1 MSNLSRSPSM
11 SRTESLVMELLRGR
25 ERYGLEL
32 VDKSN
37 GALKRGSVYVILA
50 RMEEKGFVE
59 SRHEERSPGVSGLP
73 RRLYR
78 ATPYGRKVH
87 GAFALLRDALS
98 LNPAEAE

>member
-1 MSNLSRSPSM
+1 MTDLRLPSM
-11 SRTESLVMELLRGR
+11 SRTESLVLDLLRGR

-32 VDKSN
+32 VDASD

-59 SRHEERSPGVSGLP
+59 SRQEDRTPGASGLP

-78 ATPYGRKVH
+78 ATPYGMKVH
-87 GAFALLRDALS
+87 EAFTALREALT
-98 LNPAEAE
+98 LKPAEAR

>member
-1 MSNLSRSPSM
+1 MT
-11 SRTESLVMELLRGR
+11 RTESLVMDLLHGA

-32 VDKSN
+32 VDASR

-50 RMEEKGFVE
+50 RMEEKGFID
-59 SRHEERSPGVSGLP
+59 SRQEPRTPGASGLP

-87 GAFALLRDALS
+87 DAFTLLRDALA
-98 LNPAEAE
+98 LKPAEAQ

>member
-1 MSNLSRSPSM
+1 MTDPQAPSM
-11 SRTESLVMELLRGR
+11 SRTESLVMDLLRGR

-32 VDKSN
+32 VDAAG

-59 SRHEERSPGVSGLP
+59 SRQEVRVQAASGLP

-78 ATPYGRKVH
+78 STPYGKKVH
-87 GAFALLRDALS
+87 AAFAMLRDALA
-98 LNPAEAE
+98 LKPAEAR

>member
-1 MSNLSRSPSM
+1 MGHLSRPPSM

-59 SRHEERSPGVSGLP
+59 SRQEERSPGVSGLP

-87 GAFALLRDALS
+87 GAFAMLRDALS

>member
-1 MSNLSRSPSM
+1 
-11 SRTESLVMELLRGR
+11 MELLRGR

-32 VDKSN
+32 VDASD
-37 GALKRGSVYVILA
+37 GSLKRGSVYVTLA

-59 SRHEERSPGVSGLP
+59 SRLEERSPNASGMA

-87 GAFALLRDALS
+87 GAFALLRDALA
-98 LNPAEAE
+98 LKPTEAR

>member
-1 MSNLSRSPSM
+1 MTDLRLPSM

-32 VDKSN
+32 VDASG
-37 GALKRGSVYVILA
+37 GALKRGSVYVTLA
-50 RMEEKGFVE
+50 RMEEKGFVD
-59 SRHEERSPGVSGLP
+59 SRHEERAQRASGLP

-87 GAFALLRDALS
+87 GAFALLREALA
-98 LNPAEAE
+98 LKPAEAE